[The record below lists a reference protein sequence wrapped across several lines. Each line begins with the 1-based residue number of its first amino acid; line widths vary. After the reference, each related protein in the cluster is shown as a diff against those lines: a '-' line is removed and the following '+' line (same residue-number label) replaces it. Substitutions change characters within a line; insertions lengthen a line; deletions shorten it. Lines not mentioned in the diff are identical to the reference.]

1 MGLHS
6 LLRRSPTKAS
16 ATQTSHYDLVWK
28 SPIYSTKNLGY
39 RPSRPRE
46 AQVNAIIAFSGIKP
60 ISQWPLTVLAT
71 RVSHYIVN
79 NRRCHISLRI
89 RSFFSKI
96 PHMHN
101 YYGSLIPWMDLWCW
115 RYKVNLGLVNFRV
128 HFEPPIASQNV
139 TKVPYLL
146 TCLLTTWPQYG
157 VCLTSCHKKWYIM
170 FWKGWSQY
178 HLVLRELWVT
188 DIT

>member
-1 MGLHS
+1 MRLHS

-28 SPIYSTKNLGY
+28 LPIYSTKNLGY

-46 AQVNAIIAFSGIKP
+46 AQVNAILAFSGIKP

-115 RYKVNLGLVNFRV
+115 RYKINLGLVNFPV

-157 VCLTSCHKKWYIM
+157 S
-170 FWKGWSQY
+170 
-178 HLVLRELWVT
+178 VLPVVIKSDT
-188 DIT
+188 